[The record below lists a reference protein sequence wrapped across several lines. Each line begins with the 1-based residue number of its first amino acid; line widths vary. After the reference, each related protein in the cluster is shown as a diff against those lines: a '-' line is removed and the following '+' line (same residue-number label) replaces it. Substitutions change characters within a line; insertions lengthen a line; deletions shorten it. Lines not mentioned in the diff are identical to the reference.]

1 MYEQI
6 KSAGSSIPL
15 AIVPDVSTDAERI
28 ISETIKHF
36 GKLDVLINSAGI
48 LTLDSIEN
56 IELEFQ
62 SWLFHWPKQK

>member
-6 KSAGSSIPL
+6 KSAGSPITL
-15 AIVPDVSTDAERI
+15 AIVADVSTDAERI